1 MFNQLIP
8 LNLFYVTIISDKFK
22 TLFLEPFSVIFGRQ
36 FIIYSFFI
44 LFDFFHLQHFYEI
57 VCDVGI

>member
-1 MFNQLIP
+1 MLNQLLL
-8 LNLFYVTIISDKFK
+8 LNLFYVTIMSDYFR
-22 TLFLEPFSVIFGRQ
+22 TLCLEPFSVIFRRQ
-36 FIIYSFFI
+36 FIIYSFFV